1 MTGVGFPWD
10 MVGLALLSGIFLGIK
25 QGKKER
31 KLEKEQQ
38 DEDSSDL

>member
-10 MVGLALLSGIFLGIK
+10 MVGLALLTGIFLGIK

-31 KLEKEQQ
+31 NQEKELS
-38 DEDSSDL
+38 DEDSSDM

>member
-10 MVGLALLSGIFLGIK
+10 MVGLALLTGIFLGIK

-31 KLEKEQQ
+31 NQEKEQQ

>member
-10 MVGLALLSGIFLGIK
+10 MVGLALLTGIFLGIK

-31 KLEKEQQ
+31 NQEKEQQ
-38 DEDSSDL
+38 HVDSSD